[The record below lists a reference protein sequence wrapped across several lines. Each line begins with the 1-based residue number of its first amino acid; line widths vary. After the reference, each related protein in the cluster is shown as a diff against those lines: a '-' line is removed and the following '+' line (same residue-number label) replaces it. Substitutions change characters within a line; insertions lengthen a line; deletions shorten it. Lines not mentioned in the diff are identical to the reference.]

1 MAAMQ
6 ATPTLW
12 TIGHS
17 THAWDAFLAILQGAG
32 IEAVA
37 DVRLL
42 AGSRRHPQ
50 FNGDALVEALP
61 AAGIRYLPMRDLG
74 GRRRPRPDTRNT
86 AWRHPAFRGYAD
98 YMETAPYRD
107 ARDRLA
113 AVARDLRTTVMCAE
127 AVWWQCHR
135 SLISDDFKAG
145 GWTVLHLRGGGRV
158 QEHPYTG
165 AARIVDGRL
174 DYSLPEDPQGGLF

>member
-1 MAAMQ
+1 MLQAARI
-6 ATPTLW
+6 T
-12 TIGHS
+12 
-17 THAWDAFLAILQGAG
+17 
-32 IEAVA
+32 AVV

-50 FNGDALVEALP
+50 FNSDAMALALP
-61 AAGIRYLPMRDLG
+61 QAGIRYVPMRDLG

-98 YMETAPYRD
+98 YMETPAYRE
-107 ARDRLA
+107 ARERLA
-113 AVARDLRTTVMCAE
+113 ALAESERTTVMCAE

-135 SLISDDFKAG
+135 SLISDDFKAD
-145 GWTVLHLRGGGRV
+145 GWTVLHLQAGGRV
-158 QEHPYTG
+158 SEHPYTG

-174 DYSLPEDPQGGLF
+174 DYSEHEIQPPLL